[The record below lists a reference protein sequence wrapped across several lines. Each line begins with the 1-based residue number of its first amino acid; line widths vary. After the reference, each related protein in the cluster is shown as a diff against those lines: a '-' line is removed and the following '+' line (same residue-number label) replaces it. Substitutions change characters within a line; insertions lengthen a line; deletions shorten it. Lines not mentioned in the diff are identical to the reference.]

1 MQMQLEIY
9 GCNFIYKDM
18 DYWTCQEEM
27 MDKISFY
34 LSNDDIRNQICHN
47 AYEKMI
53 SCHTPAHRMN
63 YILSKIV

>member
-1 MQMQLEIY
+1 
-9 GCNFIYKDM
+9 M